1 MGRPKQRF
9 LLLDIN
15 DVTRVCGSMYSDEL
29 VKILKI
35 RHNYLSSWLTF
46 CFFILNFYL
55 KALSS
60 QCLLNTFAKFH
71 LYLQL

>member
-15 DVTRVCGSMYSDEL
+15 DVTKVCGSMYSDEL

-46 CFFILNFYL
+46 CGILDDKY
-55 KALSS
+55 
-60 QCLLNTFAKFH
+60 
-71 LYLQL
+71 YVVEDE